1 MVKVKTSTRKKKQP
15 EPLAIT
21 KTVETKTVF
30 ELPEKQV
37 AEEADEEEEDA

>member
-1 MVKVKTSTRKKKQP
+1 VVKVNSSTRKKKQP

-30 ELPEKQV
+30 ESPEEQKQD
-37 AEEADEEEEDA
+37 DEEGEGQ

>member
-1 MVKVKTSTRKKKQP
+1 MVKVKATTRKRKP

-30 ELPEKQV
+30 EPPEEQKKDDD
-37 AEEADEEEEDA
+37 EDEELRQ